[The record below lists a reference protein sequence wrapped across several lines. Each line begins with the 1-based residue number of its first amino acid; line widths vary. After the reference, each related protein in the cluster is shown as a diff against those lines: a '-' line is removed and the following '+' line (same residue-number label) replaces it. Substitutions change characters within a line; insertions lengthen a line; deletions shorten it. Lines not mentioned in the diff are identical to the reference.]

1 MTSTGH
7 WNPFIY
13 TDADGMIDLTDR
25 IPPASGFRILEIP
38 YAINN
43 AGQIV
48 LTYGVLGAIRTYRL
62 TPTTPDTEAPTIASV
77 TATPNTL
84 WPPDGT
90 MKPISLA
97 ISVSDNRDANPS
109 CTIASVLVTDGST
122 TVLAGSDVVIT
133 GDLSVSV
140 RAVRSGG
147 VGQDYKSALQELLQ
161 ARELALPQ
169 YRLMATIGPDHQKQF
184 QVEVSVGPIPWLV
197 TVQETLIGSPLLM
210 LVWGELAAITRSA

>member
-1 MTSTGH
+1 
-7 WNPFIY
+7 
-13 TDADGMIDLTDR
+13 MIDLTDR

-122 TVLAGSDVVIT
+122 TVPAGSDVVIT

-147 VGQDYKSALQELLQ
+147 GTGRTYTITVGCSDASHNRSTA
-161 ARELALPQ
+161 
-169 YRLMATIGPDHQKQF
+169 
-184 QVEVSVGPIPWLV
+184 SV
-197 TVQETLIGSPLLM
+197 TVVVPHDQSEP
-210 LVWGELAAITRSA
+210 